1 LFDLGNMLNNNN
13 TLVQLHQVIDMI
25 QWMPEIDNLPDTI
38 NNNKNVSVIFG
49 NNDEISGIPSIISS
63 RIT

>member
-1 LFDLGNMLNNNN
+1 
-13 TLVQLHQVIDMI
+13 
-25 QWMPEIDNLPDTI
+25 MPEIDNLPDTI

>member
-1 LFDLGNMLNNNN
+1 MLNNNN